1 MDSTGSLAA
10 KLLSATLLF
19 DQTSLAALEALAAN
33 SDRRILRRGE
43 VLVREG
49 DRSDRFFVVLS
60 GRFTVIRE
68 GVLEPVAEIGQGELV
83 GEVGFFAALPR
94 IATVVAARDS
104 IVLEIRDDQFER
116 AAKAL
121 PSLRQSVTTFLAR
134 RFAMQSPPPTQIRQP
149 CKLRTL
155 AIVPAGSSR
164 ISADFIAQFRAAFA
178 SDKRI
183 IFLARGELE
192 DRFANLPFDDQ
203 AVLDWLNHL
212 EVKADVI
219 VYVADDEP
227 SDWTRVCIRQADN
240 VLLYADASDPPDLS
254 PCEALA
260 LSVHA
265 PSNLRLV
272 LVHGKRSATVSGTA
286 AWLDV
291 RPGVRQHHHVS
302 LEDQLDLERLV
313 RFILGEARGFV
324 AAGGGSLGCAHIGV
338 YRAFVEAGASF
349 DYLGGTSSGAAIMA
363 GFASGLDADEIDRG
377 THLIFVKSRAF
388 RRLTLPQYALLDHK
402 VLDRTL
408 QAEYGDILIEDL
420 WLPFFALSTNLSS
433 RLAYVHRRGKLWQA
447 VRASGSIPGVLP
459 PFFTADGDMLV
470 DGAIMNNL
478 PLEQMK
484 ELKTGP
490 NVVVSLGADG
500 PRRHHID
507 YDSIPGAS
515 ELAVR
520 MLTPFGR
527 ANLPKVPSVIQV
539 ITASVLAHRPEEVML
554 GERDMLV
561 SPPISSAI
569 GFMDWSRHSELYV
582 NAYDWS
588 KRWIEERLGENDPKL
603 LQVLGVAAGP
613 GLSQA
618 ISNGLDRSA
627 L

>member
-116 AAKAL
+116 AAQAL

-134 RFAMQSPPPTQIRQP
+134 RFAMQSPPPTQIKQP

-164 ISADFIAQFRAAFA
+164 ISADFIAQLRAAFA
-178 SDKRI
+178 PDKRI
-183 IFLARGELE
+183 IFLAKTELE

-227 SDWTRVCIRQADN
+227 SNWTRVCIRQADN

-260 LSVHA
+260 LSVHT

-272 LVHGKRSATVSGTA
+272 LVHGKRTATVSGTA

-324 AAGGGSLGCAHIGV
+324 AAGGARSAARISASTGHLSRQELPSTISEGPVRAPRSWLALQADWTPTKSTGV
-338 YRAFVEAGASF
+338 R
-349 DYLGGTSSGAAIMA
+349 TSS
-363 GFASGLDADEIDRG
+363 S
-377 THLIFVKSRAF
+377 SRAA
-388 RRLTLPQYALLDHK
+388 R
-402 VLDRTL
+402 
-408 QAEYGDILIEDL
+408 
-420 WLPFFALSTNLSS
+420 FA
-433 RLAYVHRRGKLWQA
+433 
-447 VRASGSIPGVLP
+447 
-459 PFFTADGDMLV
+459 
-470 DGAIMNNL
+470 
-478 PLEQMK
+478 
-484 ELKTGP
+484 
-490 NVVVSLGADG
+490 
-500 PRRHHID
+500 
-507 YDSIPGAS
+507 
-515 ELAVR
+515 
-520 MLTPFGR
+520 
-527 ANLPKVPSVIQV
+527 
-539 ITASVLAHRPEEVML
+539 
-554 GERDMLV
+554 V
-561 SPPISSAI
+561 SPCRSMRCLITRCSTARFRPNMAI
-569 GFMDWSRHSELYV
+569 
-582 NAYDWS
+582 A
-588 KRWIEERLGENDPKL
+588 
-603 LQVLGVAAGP
+603 
-613 GLSQA
+613 
-618 ISNGLDRSA
+618 
-627 L
+627 